1 MHRRSGSLRSTAA
14 DQEAASCAIFVPSN
28 QRSPLEYTFFRPF
41 PRLVFGCINAD
52 FCVQGR
58 IFQRF
63 SSSTFFPLHHSRFL
77 WFFRPFAPFFTEFDA
92 IFAEFQER
100 QQILQILSKFH
111 RISSEFHRMILIG
124 VMSKWRYFI
133 KIWEK
138 LQKLSEIFL
147 QKLWKYVRKNVYSK
161 SLRW

>member
-1 MHRRSGSLRSTAA
+1 MKEQRKVSSCSQLQERGSNRY
-14 DQEAASCAIFVPSN
+14 N

-63 SSSTFFPLHHSRFL
+63 SSSPFS
-77 WFFRPFAPFFTEFDA
+77 FAPFQISLIFQGLCTIFTKCNA

-100 QQILQILSKFH
+100 QQILQIFVKFSQNFF
-111 RISSEFHRMILIG
+111 RISQKFSDFDMSDVKMMIFHWNLRKVTEIVENFVAKIL
-124 VMSKWRYFI
+124 
-133 KIWEK
+133 KICLK
-138 LQKLSEIFL
+138 KCIL
-147 QKLWKYVRKNVYSK
+147 
-161 SLRW
+161 

>member
-1 MHRRSGSLRSTAA
+1 MKEKWSLRGRVLRPLGRARWSLALLRF
-14 DQEAASCAIFVPSN
+14 SYN

-77 WFFRPFAPFFTEFDA
+77 WFFGTFAP
-92 IFAEFQER
+92 
-100 QQILQILSKFH
+100 ILQKLTHFSLNFKGDSRFLQ
-111 RISSEFHRMILIG
+111 F
-124 VMSKWRYFI
+124 FI
-133 KIWEK
+133 KISPNFSGISQNIRDFDSSSVK
-138 LQKLSEIFL
+138 MMIFHRHL
-147 QKLWKYVRKNVYSK
+147 RKNA
-161 SLRW
+161 